1 MVKLNS
7 KKRYSKN
14 KRVLKY
20 NMRSEVWA
28 SAVVKMQRGLRKQ
41 KSETD
46 VVCFQTAYA
55 DEDAEV

>member
-1 MVKLNS
+1 
-7 KKRYSKN
+7 
-14 KRVLKY
+14 
-20 NMRSEVWA
+20 MRSEVWA